1 MVLFPALDYN
11 RIVQIKQVFYV
22 LIDLCR
28 LGCNNGIPTIYI
40 CFKPILSLVLPP
52 GMILSAFS
60 VQLWQFYAATGLQ
73 FLYMAKY
80 GLCRSLLSKCVP
92 KDETGKMYS
101 ALGIIAAIVPIIS
114 NGVVRTIY
122 NLTLDNFPAAEII
135 VTAGVLLLA
144 ACLNF
149 LIYTQKW
156 RIDAFIS
163 DEESKEDENNNES
176 KPEFIEEN
184 TIIEGNTYL

>member
-11 RIVQIKQVFYV
+11 RIVQIKQIFFFV
-22 LIDLCR
+22 LIDICR
-28 LGCNNGIPTIYI
+28 LGCNNGIPTIYT

-60 VQLWQFYAATGLQ
+60 VKLWQFYAATGLQ
-73 FLYMAKY
+73 FLHVAKY

-122 NLTLDNFPAAEII
+122 NLTLDNFPKTITKSKMLNVME
-135 VTAGVLLLA
+135 VTSK
-144 ACLNF
+144 
-149 LIYTQKW
+149 T
-156 RIDAFIS
+156 IS
-163 DEESKEDENNNES
+163 AS
-176 KPEFIEEN
+176 
-184 TIIEGNTYL
+184 

>member
-1 MVLFPALDYN
+1 MNY
-11 RIVQIKQVFYV
+11 
-22 LIDLCR
+22 
-28 LGCNNGIPTIYI
+28 GIPTIYI
-40 CFKPILSLVLPP
+40 CFKPILSLVPSSGL
-52 GMILSAFS
+52 ILSAFS
-60 VQLWQFYAATGLQ
+60 VQLWQFYAASGLQ
-73 FLYMAKY
+73 FLHMAKY

-101 ALGIIAAIVPIIS
+101 VLGIIAAIVPIIS

-156 RIDAFIS
+156 RIAAFIS